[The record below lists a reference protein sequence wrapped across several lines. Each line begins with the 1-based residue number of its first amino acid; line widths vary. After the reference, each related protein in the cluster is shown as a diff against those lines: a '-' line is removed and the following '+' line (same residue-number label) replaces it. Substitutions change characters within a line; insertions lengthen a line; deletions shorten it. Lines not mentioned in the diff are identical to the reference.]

1 MIRILVIAFATICG
15 LTNFMFV
22 LGGYAH
28 YEKLYPEIFEKGILN
43 GLMMGL
49 VILFS
54 LAWPILC
61 WFALNR
67 EFISL
72 QHRYAKLAQKGNS
85 EQGTGGNAI

>member
-1 MIRILVIAFATICG
+1 MIAFATVCG
-15 LTNFMFV
+15 LTNFMLV

-28 YEKLYPEIFEKGILN
+28 YAEIFPKIFEDTILD
-43 GLMMGL
+43 GLMIGI

-54 LAWPILC
+54 LAWPIVC

-72 QHRYAKLAQKGNS
+72 KGRYAKLVQERNS
-85 EQGTGGNAI
+85 EQGTGGNAF